1 MLGIV
6 GVRVFSAKVDKES
19 VWQRPTVIPP
29 WQDGR
34 MPPKRPVKL
43 KQSIA
48 RLQGVAR
55 ERAIHAEGLIE
66 NHGYSR
72 EAADLLAFTV
82 YPLDDDVAT
91 TREFAR
97 EIGSLSMD
105 VAAFAETSTPGGAVH
120 AAAMA
125 LHGFRSVAESHGNEY
140 YLARF
145 DRAVTDVVGTEARFG
160 D

>member
-1 MLGIV
+1 M
-6 GVRVFSAKVDKES
+6 FSLVDPQWED
-19 VWQRPTVIPP
+19 VPV
-29 WQDGR
+29 
-34 MPPKRPVKL
+34 PPKRPAKL

-48 RLQGVAR
+48 KLQGVNR
-55 ERAIHAEGLIE
+55 DRAIHAESLIE

-82 YPLDDDVAT
+82 YPLDDDQAT
-91 TREFAR
+91 TREFAK

-105 VAAFAETSTPGGAVH
+105 VAAFAETSTPGAAVH

-125 LHGFRSVAESHGNEY
+125 LHAFRSVAEHHENKY
-140 YLARF
+140 YIARY
-145 DRAVTDVVGTEARFG
+145 DAAVSQVAGTEARFG